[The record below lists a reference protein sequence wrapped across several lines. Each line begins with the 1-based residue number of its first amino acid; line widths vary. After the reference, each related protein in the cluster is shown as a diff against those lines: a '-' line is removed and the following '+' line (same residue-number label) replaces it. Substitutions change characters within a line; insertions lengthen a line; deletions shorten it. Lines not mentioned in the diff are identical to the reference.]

1 MTEMHDALIKA
12 VANANEVVLD
22 AEKEA
27 QRRTENRAY
36 LANLAQ
42 DNGVP
47 IEELAAGL
55 GQPLA
60 TVREW
65 VRTGSE

>member
-42 DNGVP
+42 DNGVA

-65 VRTGSE
+65 VQTASE